1 MGVLW
6 KKNYPPVR
14 GFYITLITPLLLT
27 TAKLTFVFMIIIVLL
42 FLFLPMGPSP
52 WWTTLHLVTIP
63 THASERQALHFG
75 HPC

>member
-1 MGVLW
+1 MEEELPTCKGLLY
-6 KKNYPPVR
+6 YPHHSS
-14 GFYITLITPLLLT
+14 FLDHCKIN
-27 TAKLTFVFMIIIVLL
+27 FVSMIIIVLL